1 MAGFGYSFPTDEVE
15 MNEEELEADIDAKVK
30 EWHERFQVD
39 WRFLSLLLREQ
50 ADFCCMKQDA
60 VNYIKGD
67 RRIT

>member
-1 MAGFGYSFPTDEVE
+1 